1 MFKITKLIHHRPDVD
16 DDARARL
23 ADGLRRAAIEAGA
36 HRALI
41 QPTLPGVRNGG
52 DLLAHLQFDVEDRWR
67 AAEPAVDALL
77 DPAVV
82 DHIDGVEYRG
92 EPRGRLGVGAEGGVY
107 RTLLLRVDPGA
118 ADTVVERFEGEL
130 LRMPRHVPAIRAWQ
144 LSRVSRAEGASPWTH
159 VWEQEFADL
168 QGLMGPY
175 LAHPVHWAY
184 IDRWFDPECP
194 DVIVRDRVCHSFC
207 ALDDSAV

>member
-1 MFKITKLIHHRPDVD
+1 MFKITKLIHQRPDVD
-16 DDARARL
+16 DGVRARL
-23 ADGLRRAAIEAGA
+23 ADDLRRTAIESGA

-52 DLLAHLQFDVEDRWR
+52 DLLAHLQFDAEDRWR

-82 DHIDGVEYRG
+82 DRVDGVEYRG

-118 ADTVVERFEGEL
+118 ADTVVEQFEDEL
-130 LRMPRHVPAIRAWQ
+130 LRMPRHVPAIRSWQ

-159 VWEQEFADL
+159 VWEQEFTDL

-207 ALDDSAV
+207 ALDGSAV

>member
-16 DDARARL
+16 DDVRARL
-23 ADGLRRAAIEAGA
+23 ADDLRHTVIKAGA

-52 DLLAHLQFDVEDRWR
+52 DLLAHLQFDAEDRWR

-77 DPAVV
+77 DPAAV
-82 DHIDGVEYRG
+82 DHVDGVEYRG
-92 EPRGRLGVGAEGGVY
+92 EPRGQLGVGAEGGVY

-118 ADTVVERFEGEL
+118 ADTVVERFEAEL

-159 VWEQEFADL
+159 VWEQEFTDL

-207 ALDDSAV
+207 TLDGSAV